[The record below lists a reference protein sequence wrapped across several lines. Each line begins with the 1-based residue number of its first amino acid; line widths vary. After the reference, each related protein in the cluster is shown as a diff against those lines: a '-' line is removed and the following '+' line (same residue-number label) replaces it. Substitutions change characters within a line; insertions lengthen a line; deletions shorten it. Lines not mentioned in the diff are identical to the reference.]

1 METESDSNTYSESDW
16 IIVCLHI
23 DTDFYPYL
31 QCCVTNGIGQCLAI
45 IKQKNP
51 ILWEHLVTNSKNLKA
66 PQYNKTKDAAVK
78 HIFGLVPDSLLHL
91 KLNHSLL
98 IQLDIVYQYLLDY
111 QILGDSFDIVQTF
124 SDDVTANDITRWYL
138 PNYKYIATILSLKVH
153 IKDRRRLGQ
162 LFSCFQLLIVSYCCF
177 QLPSHQNFMKF
188 FVETLIMKFIKSD
201 MLAVKSKYPKVIQQY
216 LSDQESYVE
225 KYDMKTACSL
235 HCNTITSILN
245 LQIKIASAS
254 TSTKQDTHALRFF
267 QMVGEICFI
276 IESLVHSLI
285 TQHCFRK
292 TDQHNERLAFNQC
305 YLKRT
310 KNISYQ
316 YVKEIICIL
325 RKRTDSIQERTHCL
339 KIIIIELLAIVN
351 HVKWA
356 RLKKY
361 VERNDIH
368 REAMIKRRLNI
379 QSALLVSGDLD
390 LVSEFRLMH
399 WPSWAID
406 EI

>member
-1 METESDSNTYSESDW
+1 MSPKGALISHCN
-16 IIVCLHI
+16 
-23 DTDFYPYL
+23 
-31 QCCVTNGIGQCLAI
+31 
-45 IKQKNP
+45 
-51 ILWEHLVTNSKNLKA
+51 KA
-66 PQYNKTKDAAVK
+66 KERAGK
-78 HIFGLVPDSLLHL
+78 HIYGLVPDSLLHL

-111 QILGDSFDIVQTF
+111 QTLVKSFDIVKTF
-124 SDDVTANDITRWYL
+124 SDDITANDITRWYL

-153 IKDRRRLGQ
+153 INRRKRLGQ

-177 QLPSHQNFMKF
+177 QLQSHQNFMKF

-201 MLAVKSKYPKVIQQY
+201 MLIVKSNCPKVIQQY
-216 LSDQESYVE
+216 LSDQESYME
-225 KYDMKTACSL
+225 KYDMKTTCSL

-245 LQIKIASAS
+245 LQIRIFSESAS
-254 TSTKQDTHALRFF
+254 TKEDSHALRFF

-276 IESLVHSLI
+276 IESLAHSLI
-285 TQHCFRK
+285 TQRCFK
-292 TDQHNERLAFNQC
+292 KSAQNDGRLAFNQC

-356 RLKKY
+356 HLNKY
-361 VERNDIH
+361 VETNDIH

-379 QSALLVSGDLD
+379 QSALLVTGDLD
-390 LVSEFRLMH
+390 LICEFRLMH
-399 WPSWAID
+399 WPSWAKIND
-406 EI
+406 I